1 VARQAEHASLS
12 TLHSEDERC
21 LSELQKTREAYRQR
35 VAEEQA
41 LRLRLEADK
50 GAAQQTAQQLA
61 LLQAQCNPKAV
72 EAKLEAACAQRVAA
86 TELEGRKRTDEAV
99 RTGRALKAK
108 LEAQAQLEAQ
118 LGTLRH
124 KLEVRRQCG
133 GSSPRPPRCHAAL
146 LPTIP
151 PTVLP
156 TVLPTILP
164 TVLPAVPPTALTLPS

>member
-1 VARQAEHASLS
+1 MAML
-12 TLHSEDERC
+12 
-21 LSELQKTREAYRQR
+21 TRVMLLYHGHTYYG

-50 GAAQQTAQQLA
+50 GAAQQTSQQLK
-61 LLQAQCNPKAV
+61 LLQAQCSPKAV

-124 KLEVRRQCG
+124 KLEVRRR
-133 GSSPRPPRCHAAL
+133 SSRPPHCHAAIL
-146 LPTIP
+146 TNYYAA
-151 PTVLP
+151 
-156 TVLPTILP
+156 ILP
-164 TVLPAVPPTALTLPS
+164 H

>member
-1 VARQAEHASLS
+1 MKGQVGPGDPQE
-12 TLHSEDERC
+12 TLI
-21 LSELQKTREAYRQR
+21 QVIEAHVTPETY
-35 VAEEQA
+35 
-41 LRLRLEADK
+41 
-50 GAAQQTAQQLA
+50 
-61 LLQAQCNPKAV
+61 

-86 TELEGRKRTDEAV
+86 AELEGRKRTDEAV

-118 LGTLRH
+118 LGRLRH

-156 TVLPTILP
+156 TTLP
-164 TVLPAVPPTALTLPS
+164 TVLPTVPPTALTLPS